1 MLLFNYYTN
10 INKKAQTKKCL
21 GNYFQ
26 KVINNYFQNNW
37 THINN
42 IARHNDTMVLVFK
55 DSPIIKYVS
64 AAKATI
70 PVANPRNLPGQR
82 APS

>member
-26 KVINNYFQNNW
+26 KVINSYFQKSW
-37 THINN
+37 THIS
-42 IARHNDTMVLVFK
+42 ITAKIRDTTVLVFK
-55 DSPIIKYVS
+55 DSPIIK
-64 AAKATI
+64 
-70 PVANPRNLPGQR
+70 
-82 APS
+82 